1 MQRFGDRTTSCRD
14 GGGKRE
20 ARDEVEFAGKRIYIG
35 KVKKKKKIKLK
46 EDLDVQAE
54 DQKFV

>member
-14 GGGKRE
+14 GVGKRE
-20 ARDEVEFAGKRIYIG
+20 ARNEVEFAGKRIYIG
-35 KVKKKKKIKLK
+35 KGKKKKIKLK